1 MWLKIIV
8 FAIILL
14 ALIIGFQF
22 LSGNVRE
29 IISIVSIILVIV
41 IIIIAICYF
50 LILSMIKDRHK

>member
-1 MWLKIIV
+1 MWLKIGII
-8 FAIILL
+8 AIIFL

-22 LSGNVRE
+22 LSGNIRE
-29 IISIVSIILVIV
+29 IISILSVILVIV